1 MMNRK
6 LLSLILCLTIG
17 VSLTACSDNNN
28 TVTTTETTTE
38 VSVSEELTEKIPSD
52 TFDDNNQ
59 HEETTDKV
67 STTSEKEFTD
77 VPSSVADTTNLT
89 VTAVSTT
96 VSAKSLSEL
105 TFAEIA
111 DTYKKAAIKSAS
123 SVKSRQ
129 SISLSSVSINNGQYE
144 NVIEFIMPIMSK
156 FLSNNSKE
164 TDGITGGY
172 ENITGTDIAQAKIY
186 AIGKNKAIEMVMK
199 EQTDGAD
206 SDSFG
211 GTVGH
216 AITTVGDIN
225 IVADQFN
232 DLGLPI
238 EISAENTVI
247 RYTNPV
253 VKVLIGP
260 DGKIINGTWSY
271 TVEITLNDYYVGK
284 SPVETT
290 TVVLDNV
297 ITVNGGFSK

>member
-1 MMNRK
+1 
-6 LLSLILCLTIG
+6 
-17 VSLTACSDNNN
+17 
-28 TVTTTETTTE
+28 
-38 VSVSEELTEKIPSD
+38 
-52 TFDDNNQ
+52 
-59 HEETTDKV
+59 
-67 STTSEKEFTD
+67 
-77 VPSSVADTTNLT
+77 
-89 VTAVSTT
+89 
-96 VSAKSLSEL
+96 
-105 TFAEIA
+105 
-111 DTYKKAAIKSAS
+111 
-123 SVKSRQ
+123 
-129 SISLSSVSINNGQYE
+129 
-144 NVIEFIMPIMSK
+144 MP
-156 FLSNNSKE
+156 
-164 TDGITGGY
+164 T
-172 ENITGTDIAQAKIY
+172 
-186 AIGKNKAIEMVMK
+186 
-199 EQTDGAD
+199 D

>member
-1 MMNRK
+1 MMNKK

-28 TVTTTETTTE
+28 TVTTTEATTE

-77 VPSSVADTTNLT
+77 VPSSVADTTTLT

-123 SVKSRQ
+123 SVKSLQ

-271 TVEITLNDYYVGK
+271 TVEITLNNYNVGN